1 MTLLDR
7 RIALASMAAVV
18 AVVATR
24 LEAKAMLVPDDVRAA
39 IEAVLADQAAAWNRG
54 DATAFA
60 AHTTDDVV
68 FTNVVGMFS
77 VGRAPFVAQHAR
89 IFATMYKGSTM
100 RQAIEHIALVR
111 PDVAIVDTLTSVSD
125 VVAAPAG
132 AEAVDGVF
140 HARLE
145 QVMVRDRG
153 HWSVAS
159 FHNVLVNAKAVAAAA
174 R

>member
-1 MTLLDR
+1 VKTFNLRVILVSIAMAMT
-7 RIALASMAAVV
+7 ATATMA
-18 AVVATR
+18 
-24 LEAKAMLVPDDVRAA
+24 EAKAMQIPNEVRTA
-39 IEAVLADQAAAWNRG
+39 IEAVLADEVAAWNHG

-100 RQAIEHIALVR
+100 SQAIEHIALVR
-111 PDVAIVDTLTSVSD
+111 PDVAIVETLTSVSN
-125 VVAAPAG
+125 VVAAPPG
-132 AEAVDGVF
+132 AESTDGVF

-145 QVMVRDRG
+145 QVMVRDGG

-159 FHNVLVNAKAVAAAA
+159 FHNVLVNAKAIAAAA